1 MKTEKIHEGNID
13 LLDQVRWWVSGGGAI
28 HKNGHFDFNHYC
40 NIIKIKN
47 EQIRYNSLD
56 AGNSEIKTQTNHDNS
71 TSLRH

>member
-13 LLDQVRWWVSGGGAI
+13 LLDQVRWCVSGGGAI

-47 EQIRYNSLD
+47 ERIRYNSLD
-56 AGNSEIKTQTNHDNS
+56 AGNSEIQTQTNYNDS
-71 TSLRH
+71 SSLRH

>member
-47 EQIRYNSLD
+47 ERIRYNSLD
-56 AGNSEIKTQTNHDNS
+56 AGNTEIQTQTTNNDS
-71 TSLRH
+71 SSLRH